1 MINAII
7 SDIHG
12 NLEALNRV
20 LEYLQEKGIT
30 GIYCLGDVVG
40 YGPNPNECVELVK
53 DNCKVVLMGNH
64 DYAAIGLAN
73 IEYFNEYAKI
83 STYWT
88 QDILSEENLKY
99 LKSLPFTFTNDRY
112 HLVHAS
118 PKNPSSWDY
127 VLSVNDAK
135 QQIREFDQNI
145 CFIGHSHV
153 PVIFSDSDYYRKKN
167 FLFTKDQKYLV
178 NVGSIGQPRD
188 GDPRTCFVL
197 YDDEQNSVEY
207 VRLDYEIQK
216 SYNKIIN
223 VGLPVFLAERL
234 LKGY

>member
-20 LEYLQEKGIT
+20 LEYLRENGIT
-30 GIYCLGDVVG
+30 DIYCLGDVVG

-88 QDILSEENLKY
+88 QDILTEENLEY
-99 LKSLPFTFTNDRY
+99 LKSLPFAFTNDRY

-118 PKNPSSWDY
+118 PKNPSNWDY
-127 VLSVNDAK
+127 VLSVNDAR

>member
-1 MINAII
+1 MTTAII

-12 NLEALNRV
+12 NLESLNRV
-20 LEYLQEKGIT
+20 LEYLKENEISE
-30 GIYCLGDVVG
+30 IYCLGDVVG
-40 YGPNPNECVELVK
+40 YGPNPNECVELIK
-53 DNCKVVLMGNH
+53 ENCKAVLMGNH

-88 QDILSEENLKY
+88 QDILSDENLEY
-99 LKSLPFTFTNDRY
+99 LKSLPFTYSTEKY

-118 PKNPSSWDY
+118 PKNPSNWDY

-135 QQIREFDQNI
+135 QQIREFDTNI

-167 FLFTKDQKYLV
+167 FLFAQDQKYLV
-178 NVGSIGQPRD
+178 NVGSTGQPRD

-207 VRLDYEIQK
+207 VRLDYDIQK

-223 VGLPVFLAERL
+223 AGLPVFLAERL

>member
-1 MINAII
+1 MKIAIV

-20 LEYLQEKGIT
+20 LEYIRENDIEE
-30 GIYCLGDVVG
+30 IYCLGDVVG
-40 YGPNPNECVELVK
+40 YGPNPNECVELIRE
-53 DNCKVVLMGNH
+53 NCKAVLMGNH

-88 QDILSEENLKY
+88 QDILSDENLEY
-99 LKSLPFTFTNDRY
+99 LKSLPFTYTHDKF

-118 PKNPSSWDY
+118 PKNPSNWDY

-135 QQIREFDQNI
+135 QQLKEFEGNI

-153 PVIFSDSDYYRKKN
+153 PVIFSNSDYYRKKN
-167 FLFTKDQKYLV
+167 FLFTDDQKYLV
-178 NVGSIGQPRD
+178 NVGSTGQPRD
-188 GDPRTCFVL
+188 GDPRTCFVI

-207 VRLDYEIQK
+207 VRLDYDIQK

-223 VGLPVFLAERL
+223 AGLPVFLAERL